1 MKTLELVLKKK
12 LVLKF
17 FVNTKFPPF
26 TFVLFIVLINTTH
39 LANPVNSGIV
49 IDKAGK

>member
-1 MKTLELVLKKK
+1 GYNQQLLQKMKTLELVLKKK

-26 TFVLFIVLINTTH
+26 TFVLL
-39 LANPVNSGIV
+39 
-49 IDKAGK
+49 